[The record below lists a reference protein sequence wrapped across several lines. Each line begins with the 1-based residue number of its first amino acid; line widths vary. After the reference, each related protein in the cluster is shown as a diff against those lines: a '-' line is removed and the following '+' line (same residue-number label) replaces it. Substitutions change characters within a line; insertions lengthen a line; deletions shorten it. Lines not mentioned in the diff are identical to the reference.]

1 MRPTTR
7 RTVTKL
13 LLAAP
18 AALAGG
24 TLACQSL
31 GSSGSADERLSP
43 EQRRQREAVSKSVS
57 RLKQSVERIEKM
69 DIRVGSEPAITFEPY
84 LAKK

>member
-1 MRPTTR
+1 MKPTTR

-24 TLACQSL
+24 SLACQSL
-31 GSSGSADERLSP
+31 GSSASADE
-43 EQRRQREAVSKSVS
+43 VSKSVS
-57 RLKQSVERIEKM
+57 HLKQSVEQIEKM